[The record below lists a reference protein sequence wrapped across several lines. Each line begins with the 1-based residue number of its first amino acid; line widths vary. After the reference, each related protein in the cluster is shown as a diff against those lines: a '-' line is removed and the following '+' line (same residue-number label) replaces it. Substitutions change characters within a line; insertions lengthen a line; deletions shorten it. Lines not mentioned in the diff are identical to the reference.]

1 MDFIIKKENK
11 KNKIDWI
18 KYIFLIFFII
28 GFSYFLVGQF
38 LLKPDVPKVDY
49 DCETYEGTW
58 NLVKEDGTCSKDSG
72 KGGCKEK

>member
-28 GFSYFLVGQF
+28 GFSYFLVGSF
-38 LLKPDVPKVDY
+38 Y
-49 DCETYEGTW
+49 
-58 NLVKEDGTCSKDSG
+58 
-72 KGGCKEK
+72 

>member
-49 DCETYEGTW
+49 DCET
-58 NLVKEDGTCSKDSG
+58 
-72 KGGCKEK
+72 